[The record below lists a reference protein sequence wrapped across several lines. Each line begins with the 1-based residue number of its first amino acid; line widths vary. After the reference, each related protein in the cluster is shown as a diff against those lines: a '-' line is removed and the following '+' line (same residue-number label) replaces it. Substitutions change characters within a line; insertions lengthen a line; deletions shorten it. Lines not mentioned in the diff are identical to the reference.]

1 MWMHMEKNKTNNTQF
16 KLLYDSNW
24 QILTKNKYFF
34 CSTNDKQM
42 RPFVCVQSKR
52 EKKTTQEQRAECW
65 EHNFS
70 MHIIFNF
77 HSSA

>member
-1 MWMHMEKNKTNNTQF
+1 MHMEKNKTNNTQF
-16 KLLYDSNW
+16 KLLYDSNYY

-52 EKKTTQEQRAECW
+52 EKKNNTGTKGRVLRTQ
-65 EHNFS
+65 F
-70 MHIIFNF
+70 
-77 HSSA
+77 